1 MGSGSREGAGAP
13 GGGGGG
19 PAAGALGGSEF
30 SLVLQELVRP
40 GSRVTKGQ
48 VVAEFDRQY
57 MLTRLDDYRATVEQY
72 ESSLGIL
79 KANLEVDK
87 NAQQQSIL
95 VAKSELDKAEIDL
108 KTLPVQPEI
117 DAEKLKLAA
126 EEAAARHKQLLSEVK
141 FKDISQAAQ
150 WKIAEVSRDQS
161 KIELGRAEANADKM
175 LVRAPMDGVTVM
187 SQTIRSGELGQIQ
200 QGDSVSSGQ
209 LFMRIVDPD
218 SMVVNAS
225 INQVDSEL
233 IRIGARAKVRF
244 DAYPDLELPAHVY
257 SIGAMPRQGGF
268 RADYVK
274 EVSVVLKLDKMD
286 RRVIP
291 DLSASAD
298 VVLAS
303 EENANVVPL
312 ASIFRDEATGKPFVF
327 LKAPSGWERREVE
340 LGLTNNVA
348 AVIRA
353 GLAPGEV
360 IASEWPLKESKN

>member
-1 MGSGSREGAGAP
+1 
-13 GGGGGG
+13 
-19 PAAGALGGSEF
+19 
-30 SLVLQELVRP
+30 
-40 GSRVTKGQ
+40 
-48 VVAEFDRQY
+48 
-57 MLTRLDDYRATVEQY
+57 
-72 ESSLGIL
+72 
-79 KANLEVDK
+79 
-87 NAQQQSIL
+87 
-95 VAKSELDKAEIDL
+95 
-108 KTLPVQPEI
+108 
-117 DAEKLKLAA
+117 
-126 EEAAARHKQLLSEVK
+126 
-141 FKDISQAAQ
+141 
-150 WKIAEVSRDQS
+150 
-161 KIELGRAEANADKM
+161 
-175 LVRAPMDGVTVM
+175 
-187 SQTIRSGELGQIQ
+187 
-200 QGDSVSSGQ
+200 
-209 LFMRIVDPD
+209 
-218 SMVVNAS
+218 
-225 INQVDSEL
+225 
-233 IRIGARAKVRF
+233 
-244 DAYPDLELPAHVY
+244 
-257 SIGAMPRQGGF
+257 MPRQGGF